1 MPVILG
7 LTDGCVSVK
16 LESPRVL
23 FIFVNK
29 ARLVGVL
36 VTEKLI
42 LAEVEVS

>member
-1 MPVILG
+1 VR
-7 LTDGCVSVK
+7 VK
-16 LESPRVL
+16 LGSPRVL

-42 LAEVEVS
+42 LEEVDAS

>member
-1 MPVILG
+1 VR
-7 LTDGCVSVK
+7 VK
-16 LESPRVL
+16 LGSPRVL

-42 LAEVEVS
+42 PAEVEVS